1 MSIQDEKLLT
11 SLSVTQRVALWDKY
25 TGPIDHD
32 AVKTEFLQKAR
43 RQNPPF
49 RYKVKLAPRNRAK
62 VPNSVKEM
70 YKNRLPLIPTLRDV
84 LRDSEISARMSE
96 KSITFDVKD
105 KDARILGPTETEQEE
120 VSLSL
125 IYALYSA
132 VL

>member
-1 MSIQDEKLLT
+1 M
-11 SLSVTQRVALWDKY
+11 TQRVALWDKY

-70 YKNRLPLIPTLRDV
+70 YKNRPLLIPTLRDV
-84 LRDSEISARMSE
+84 LRENEICARMSD
-96 KSITFDVKD
+96 SSNTFEVKD
-105 KDARILGPTETEQEE
+105 KDFRIEGPTETEQEE
-120 VSLSL
+120 VSFSPT
-125 IYALYSA
+125 YEFFNLYFFH
-132 VL
+132 